1 MKDIIE
7 RKIKEIEIQLN
18 DYIDMLDERSYFT
31 TDYIIERIKEC
42 KAELGILKE
51 VLLEYEER

>member
-18 DYIDMLDERSYFT
+18 DYIDMLDEKGYFT
-31 TDYIIERIKEC
+31 TYYIIDRIKEC
-42 KAELGILKE
+42 KAEIEILKE
-51 VLLEYEER
+51 VVAEYEER

>member
-31 TDYIIERIKEC
+31 TDYIIGRIKEC
-42 KAELGILKE
+42 KVELGILKE
-51 VLLEYEER
+51 VILEYEER